1 MIILGIGGRIIKENY
16 DDVKKIAD
24 KKLVDIIICN
34 GSVPFHD
41 FQRTTE
47 NLKSHSIPLADLL
60 DDYTL
65 DEKSSR
71 LVWEWIYN
79 NEVPKGSLVDICNSR
94 GIKVL
99 LFASLGTDFWQ
110 LFPHVMPKDD
120 WKLVSEKTYENFS
133 LLVEI
138 MKNPFTFICMGSEA
152 HLPEV
157 FVKALALSKQ
167 KEFNSIS
174 IDPEGKCYRLTTRF
188 KEHRVMPFKDY
199 FEQMMEIK

>member
-16 DDVKKIAD
+16 EDIKKIAD

-34 GSVPFHD
+34 GSVPLHD

-47 NLKSHSIPLADLL
+47 DLESHSIPLVDLL
-60 DDYTL
+60 EDYTL
-65 DEKSSR
+65 DEKVSR

-79 NEVPKGSLVDICNSR
+79 NEVPKGSLIDICNSK

-99 LFASLGTDFWQ
+99 LFASLGTDFWN
-110 LFPHVMPKDD
+110 LFNYNTPKFD
-120 WKLVSEKTYENFS
+120 WRLVAEKTYENFN
-133 LLVEI
+133 LLVDA
-138 MKNPFTFICMGSEA
+138 MRKPFTFICMGSEA

-174 IDPEGKCYRLTTRF
+174 IDPEGKCYRLRTRF
-188 KEHRVMPFKDY
+188 KEHKIISFKDY
-199 FEQMMEIK
+199 FEQMEVK